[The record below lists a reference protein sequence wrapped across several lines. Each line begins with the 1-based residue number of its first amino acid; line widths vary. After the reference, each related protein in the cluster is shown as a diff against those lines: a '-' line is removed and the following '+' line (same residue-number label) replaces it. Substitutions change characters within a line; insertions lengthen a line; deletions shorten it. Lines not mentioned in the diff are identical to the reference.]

1 MVSEGQ
7 VCFFVKKKAGNM
19 VGKISN
25 ITYHL
30 EICSRRKNTGRQQG
44 VWEYWNT
51 FCSHQCLISH

>member
-7 VCFFVKKKAGNM
+7 VCFFFVKRKAGNM

-30 EICSRRKNTGRQQG
+30 ETCSRRKNIGR
-44 VWEYWNT
+44 
-51 FCSHQCLISH
+51 